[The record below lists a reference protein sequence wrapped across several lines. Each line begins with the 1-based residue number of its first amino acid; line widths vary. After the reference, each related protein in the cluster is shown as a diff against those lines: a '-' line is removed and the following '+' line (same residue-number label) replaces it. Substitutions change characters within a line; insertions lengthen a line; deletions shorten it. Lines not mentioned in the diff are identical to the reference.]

1 MRSILCITLCEL
13 AAGCAKSADGPNG
26 DHKSY
31 TGPYS
36 GQYTETTVSS
46 LATGGFQ
53 TCTNTFTLS
62 GTLTLTLEQ
71 TGDNVTGNASVSG
84 LETETAHGGPAQC
97 PSKGNIQMLQDASVN
112 SSVSNLQ
119 FSKDIVSQGS
129 FVVTVSDSF
138 TGALAGGTVTGTLT
152 WSRNGTGTTQGS
164 SVTSHATTAMSV
176 TLH

>member
-1 MRSILCITLCEL
+1 MRALFCASLCALV
-13 AAGCAKSADGPNG
+13 AGCAKSADGPNG

-31 TGPYS
+31 SGPYS

-53 TCTNTFTLS
+53 TCTNTFALS

-71 TGDNVTGNASVSG
+71 SGDNVTGNASVSG
-84 LETETAHGGPAQC
+84 LETETAHGGPTPC
-97 PSKGNIQMLQDASVN
+97 PSKGNIQMLQDAAVN

-119 FSKDIVSQGS
+119 FSKANVTPGS
-129 FVVTVSDSF
+129 FATTVSDSF
-138 TGALAGGTVTGTLT
+138 TGVLSGGTITGTLT
-152 WSRNGTGTTQGS
+152 WSRSGNGTTQGN
-164 SVTSHATTAMSV
+164 SVTSNATTTMSV